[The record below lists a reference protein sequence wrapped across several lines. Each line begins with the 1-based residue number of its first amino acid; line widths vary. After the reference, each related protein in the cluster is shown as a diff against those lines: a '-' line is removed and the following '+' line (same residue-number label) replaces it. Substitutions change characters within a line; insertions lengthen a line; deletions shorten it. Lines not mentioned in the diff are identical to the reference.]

1 MSESAFVINN
11 RTLKRSSSHNVLYSF
26 KMPNNLIKG
35 ILKKCN
41 SENSLINLS
50 EVEEKQNNNIINK
63 LCFNIRKSNNNRMIN
78 DVEDEEKNIMNDI
91 IEPVSI
97 ECGNKLTDFVEHD
110 HPIDI
115 FGDDYPIRNAMLL
128 LLYTSFKRFKDIPK
142 ILNSNDD
149 NICIVF
155 IEILAPII
163 VNTLMKNLI
172 GTSIHEILHL
182 IK

>member
-1 MSESAFVINN
+1 MSDYAFIINN
-11 RTLKRSSSHNVLYSF
+11 HTLKRSNSQNVLYSF
-26 KMPNNLIKG
+26 KLPNNRIKD
-35 ILKKCN
+35 ILKKYN

-50 EVEEKQNNNIINK
+50 EVEEKKHNIINK
-63 LCFNIRKSNNNRMIN
+63 LCNNIRKSNNNKIIN
-78 DVEDEEKNIMNDI
+78 DVEDEEKNIMNEI

-97 ECGNKLTDFVEHD
+97 ECGNKLTDFVENY

-142 ILNSNDD
+142 IINSNDD
-149 NICIVF
+149 NISIVF

-163 VNTLMKNLI
+163 VNTLIKNLI